1 MKKYELLSIIKPNFD
16 AEEVDKIIAQ
26 LEEYVSNSYLAK
38 EINDSYE
45 LLKVSL
51 SELDAEV
58 LLTAQNSDDPTIVVT
73 NSSLMFLEKYGFI
86 QKRVNGSHFIYSYP
100 SKNRNIML
108 NIPMH
113 SPIKPTYIDH
123 IRECILEIEG
133 DE

>member
-1 MKKYELLSIIKPNFD
+1 MSTF
-16 AEEVDKIIAQ
+16 DKIKSKILSTPAAND
-26 LEEYVSNSYLAK
+26 LTAK
-38 EINDSYE
+38 EI
-45 LLKVSL
+45 
-51 SELDAEV
+51 
-58 LLTAQNSDDPTIVVT
+58 QH
-73 NSSLMFLEKYGFI
+73 FLERYGFI
-86 QKRVNGSHFIYSYP
+86 QKRVNGSHFIYSHP